1 MDVQDYLRLPY
12 HIGMVRSATAD
23 GDAGWVA
30 WVEELDGCISQG
42 DTPAE
47 AASMIYEAMEL
58 WIETVLEGGG
68 AVPFPRPEPAHSGR
82 FQVRLPSSL
91 HSALVRAA
99 EREGVSLNQ
108 YVSNSLAA
116 ASGWWEVGEG
126 SRGARVLTT
135 ELPGASTRGW
145 AGSTH
150 APPSPPSPR
159 ARRHASMIAG
169 SWGKGRSGSSSGGKK
184 PTSSASGPGL
194 GVPPLMRPAQ
204 AMNTTGSP
212 AVL

>member
-1 MDVQDYLRLPY
+1 MDAQDYLRLPY
-12 HIGMVRSATAD
+12 HVGMVRSETAG

-91 HSALVRAA
+91 HSALV
-99 EREGVSLNQ
+99 Q
-108 YVSNSLAA
+108 
-116 ASGWWEVGEG
+116 SG
-126 SRGARVLTT
+126 GARRGEPQPVRQQLTRGGVR
-135 ELPGASTRGW
+135 LVGGRRGNPGASVLTPRSRRG
-145 AGSTH
+145 S
-150 APPSPPSPR
+150 
-159 ARRHASMIAG
+159 
-169 SWGKGRSGSSSGGKK
+169 GKGAGCELDDRGS
-184 PTSSASGPGL
+184 
-194 GVPPLMRPAQ
+194 Q
-204 AMNTTGSP
+204 AE
-212 AVL
+212 